1 MDRKAYIGL
10 SKVYINS
17 FNKLYDRDIRN
28 FFEEAK
34 MRISGPRDRRV
45 KGGGSKEDLAGKIKQ
60 QAQSLSSGVGVKTT
74 PQGNLLGIEREQWN
88 QEIDQA
94 ERMRFD
100 EVFERALT
108 ELEPVCLSEQTFCV
122 QFFQLDVL
130 SPTTK
135 VISCVFIYFSVD

>member
-10 SKVYINS
+10 SKIYISS

-34 MRISGPRDRRV
+34 MRISGPRDRRT
-45 KGGGSKEDLAGKIKQ
+45 KGSGSKEDLAGKIKQ
-60 QAQSLSSGVGVKTT
+60 QAQNLSSGVGVKAT
-74 PQGNLLGIEREQWN
+74 PQGNLLGIEREQWS

-108 ELEPVCLSEQTFCV
+108 ELEPVCLSEQNFCV

-135 VISCVFIYFSVD
+135 VSQCKNFFLVT